1 MMKILKFGGSSI
13 RDAER
18 IKNVIYI
25 VKNDLKNNNIVGI
38 VFSAFQ
44 GVTDD
49 LLSIS
54 NLAAVRND
62 LYITE
67 FLKLKERHLKTTAEL
82 LSAKTLSKTESSIL
96 SILNELE
103 EILKGVYL
111 IKELSAKTLD
121 LILSFGELLSNTII
135 SLALF
140 EDKIENEL
148 LDTRELIITDRNFGS
163 ARVLFD
169 NTDNNIKNYFTH
181 HKKLQIITGFI
192 ASTLQKE
199 TITLGRGGSD
209 YSVSIIGAAL
219 GVDIIEIWTDVN
231 GVLTADP
238 KKVRDAFSISNMDYE
253 EAMELSHFGAKVI
266 YPPTM
271 HPAAVKKIPVV
282 IRNTFSPVGIAYA
295 VFC

>member
-54 NLAAVRND
+54 NLAAVRNE
-62 LYITE
+62 LYVSE

-82 LSAKTLSKTESSIL
+82 LSAKTLSKTEYSIL

-111 IKELSAKTLD
+111 IKERSAKTLD

-148 LDTRELIITDRNFGS
+148 LDTREIIITDRNFGS

-199 TITLGRGGSD
+199 TITLGRGEQLCNQCHQLLYGEDAPHFETEGGISLAYHVATELPLD
-209 YSVSIIGAAL
+209 AGIRQGL
-219 GVDIIEIWTDVN
+219 LE
-231 GVLTADP
+231 
-238 KKVRDAFSISNMDYE
+238 VRSESE
-253 EAMELSHFGAKVI
+253 RQV
-266 YPPTM
+266 
-271 HPAAVKKIPVV
+271 
-282 IRNTFSPVGIAYA
+282 
-295 VFC
+295 